1 MNQFSD
7 TLLKRTGGW
16 YIILAVLASQIIGLL
31 GAIPGLVS
39 FGLNVEID
47 GELSRLFMILIPILV
62 VASLLILLGFAG
74 WITSNARERLE
85 DWKPGAA
92 FQEDESEFAAW
103 REITN
108 LTPRFGLVAF
118 IVNTLVI
125 VLPPFFVTLSRGDVI
140 SSILQPTS
148 IGSSL
153 PIYVLLGGLASIL
166 GWIVLTLLLVER
178 FTLPSRLVLL
188 PKSFEAQIEGR
199 RGVLLGVKFQILI
212 LGLIVIGLAIIAPVG
227 FQQTIRVLFDE
238 VSPFQVFKDLQFQS
252 VVLSILVLI
261 LGGVFSYFATRSI
274 SDPVKELIAT
284 FQKIE
289 QGDLKQR
296 VPVTATDELA
306 TVAMHFNRMV
316 ARLEDLQ
323 STLEQQVRERTK
335 QLTAT
340 IEVGRVAS
348 SILDPDRLL
357 SNVANLLTEQF
368 NYYYAAVYILDP
380 SEKWAELREATGQAG
395 GVLKQNRHRLEVA
408 GRSMVAACIR
418 ERSPRIAQSFA
429 DEKLKLENPLL
440 PYTRSEIAL
449 PLIVGDRI
457 LGALDVHSTKAADFG
472 MDVIETMQNM
482 AGQVAIALEN
492 ARLFQEAQ
500 QSINELRSIQKQY
513 LFEGWTSVKSYNE
526 ELEYGIGEPTEAAGQ
541 VLESTINLRDQVLG
555 LITLEGRD
563 EWTPEQQSLVD
574 AVTGQ
579 AAIALE
585 NARLV
590 SESRQIAMRERTLAE
605 INSRIWSSPSIDSIL
620 QTVVRELGRRLDA
633 SNATIELSLDDE
645 NDNPR

>member
-1 MNQFSD
+1 MNPFSD

-31 GAIPGLVS
+31 GAIPGVVS

-47 GELSRLFMILIPILV
+47 EELSRLFTILIPILV
-62 VASLLILLGFAG
+62 AASLLILLGFAG
-74 WITSNARERLE
+74 WITSNARDRLE
-85 DWKPGAA
+85 DWKTGAA
-92 FQEDESEFAAW
+92 LREDEGEFAAW

-108 LTPRFGLVAF
+108 LTPRFGFVAF

-125 VLPPFFVTLSRGDVI
+125 VLPPFFVTLSRGDVL
-140 SSILQPTS
+140 SSVLQPTS
-148 IGSSL
+148 IESSL

-166 GWIVLTLLLVER
+166 GWVVLTLLLVER

-199 RGVLLGVKFQILI
+199 GGVLLGVKFQILI

-227 FQQTIRVLFDE
+227 FQQTIRVLFGE
-238 VSPFQVFKDLQFQS
+238 VSSFQIFRDLQFQS
-252 VVLSILVLI
+252 IALSILVLV
-261 LGGVFSYFATRSI
+261 LGGTFSYFATRSI

-323 STLEQQVRERTK
+323 STLEQQVKERTK

-380 SEKWAELREATGQAG
+380 SGKWAELREATGQAG

-408 GRSMVAACIR
+408 GRSMVATCIR
-418 ERSPRIAQSFA
+418 ERLPRIVQSLA
-429 DEKLKLENPLL
+429 EEKLKLENPLL

-449 PLIVGDRI
+449 PLIVGDRV

-526 ELEYGIGEPTEAAGQ
+526 ELEYGIGEPSDASSQ

-563 EWTPEQQSLVD
+563 EWTPEQRSLVD

-605 INSRIWSSPSIDSIL
+605 INSKIWSSPSIDSIL
-620 QTVVRELGRRLDA
+620 QTVVRELGRRMDA
-633 SNATIELSLDDE
+633 SNASIELSLDDE
-645 NDNPR
+645 HDKS

>member
-1 MNQFSD
+1 MKQFND
-7 TLLKRTGGW
+7 TLMKRTGGW
-16 YIILAVLASQIIGLL
+16 YIILAVLASQIVGLL

-47 GELSRLFMILIPILV
+47 EELSRLFLLLVPILAA
-62 VASLLILLGFAG
+62 ASLLILLGFAA
-74 WITSNARERLE
+74 WITSNARDRLE
-85 DWKPGAA
+85 DWRSGAA
-92 FQEDESEFAAW
+92 LRDDESEIAAW

-108 LTPRFGLVAF
+108 FTPRFGVVAF

-125 VLPPFFVTLSRGDVI
+125 VLPLFFITVARGDVL
-140 SSILQPTS
+140 SSIIQPTS
-148 IGSSL
+148 IESSL

-166 GWIVLTLLLVER
+166 GWVVLTLLIVER
-178 FTLPSRLVLL
+178 LTLPSRLVTL
-188 PKSFEAQIEGR
+188 PKSFETQIEGR
-199 RGVLLGVKFQILI
+199 GGVLLGIKFQILI

-227 FQQTIRVLFDE
+227 FQQTIRVLFGE
-238 VSPFQVFKDLQFQS
+238 VSSFQIFRDLQFQS
-252 VVLSILVLI
+252 IVLSMLVLI
-261 LGGVFSYFATRSI
+261 LGGGFSYFATRSI

-289 QGDLKQR
+289 QGDLRQR

-306 TVAMHFNRMV
+306 TVAIHFNRMV

-323 STLEQQVRERTK
+323 STLEQQVKERTK

-348 SILDPDRLL
+348 SILDPDQLL
-357 SNVANLLTEQF
+357 GNVVDLITEQF
-368 NYYYAAVYILDP
+368 NYYYAAIYILDP

-395 GVLKQNRHRLEVA
+395 NVLKQNRHRLEIA
-408 GRSMVAACIR
+408 GRSMVAGCIR
-418 ERSPRIAQSFA
+418 ERAPRIVQSLTE
-429 DEKLKLENPLL
+429 EKLKLENPLL

-449 PLIVGDRI
+449 PLIVGDRV
-457 LGALDVHSTKAADFG
+457 LGALDVHSTKVADFG
-472 MDVIETMQNM
+472 IDVIETMQNM
-482 AGQVAIALEN
+482 TGQVAIALEN

-500 QSINELRSIQKQY
+500 QSISELRSIQKQY

-526 ELEYGIGEPTEAAGQ
+526 ELEYGIGEPAEAASQ
-541 VLESTINLRDQVLG
+541 ILESTINLRDQALG

-563 EWTPEQQSLVD
+563 EWTPEQQSLVN
-574 AVTGQ
+574 AVTAQ

-590 SESRQIAMRERTLAE
+590 AESRQIAMRERTLAE
-605 INSRIWSSPSIDSIL
+605 INSKIWSSPSIDSIL

-633 SNATIELSLDDE
+633 SNASIELSLDDE
-645 NDNPR
+645 DYDES

>member
-1 MNQFSD
+1 MRQFSEAM
-7 TLLKRTGGW
+7 LKRLGGW
-16 YIILAVLASQIIGLL
+16 YIILAVLSGQIVGLL
-31 GAIPGLVS
+31 GAIPGLAS
-39 FGLNVEID
+39 IGLNVVID
-47 GELSRLFMILIPILV
+47 EELGRLFLVLVPGLV
-62 VASLLILLGFAG
+62 VASLLILLGIT
-74 WITSNARERLE
+74 WRITSNARDRLE
-85 DWKPGAA
+85 GWKTGAA
-92 FQEDESEFAAW
+92 LREDAGEFAAW

-108 LTPRFGLVAF
+108 LTPRFGVAAF
-118 IVNTLVI
+118 IVGTIVI
-125 VLPPFFVTLSRGDVI
+125 VLPPFITSVTRGDVL

-153 PIYVLLGGLASIL
+153 PIYILIGGLASVL
-166 GWIVLTLLLVER
+166 GWGVLTLLIIER
-178 FTLPSRLVLL
+178 LTLPSRLVLL
-188 PKSFEAQIEGR
+188 PKSFETQIEGR
-199 RGVLLGVKFQILI
+199 GGLLLGVKFQVLI
-212 LGLIVIGLAIIAPVG
+212 LGLALIGLAIIAPVG
-227 FQQTIRVLFDE
+227 FQQTIRFLFDE
-238 VSPFQVFKDLQFQS
+238 VSTFQIFRDLQFQS
-252 VVLSILVLI
+252 IALSILVLL
-261 LGGVFSYFATRSI
+261 LGGGFSYFATRSI

-316 ARLEDLQ
+316 TRLEDLQ
-323 STLEQQVRERTK
+323 STLEQQVKDRTG

-348 SILDPDRLL
+348 SILDPDQLL
-357 SNVANLLTEQF
+357 GKVANLITEQF
-368 NYYYAAVYILDP
+368 NYYYAAIYILDP

-395 GVLKQNRHRLEVA
+395 SVLKQNRHRLEVA
-408 GRSMVAACIR
+408 GRSMVATCIR
-418 ERSPRIAQSFA
+418 DRAPRISQNPAE
-429 DEKLKLENPLL
+429 EKFKLENPLL

-449 PLIVGDRI
+449 PLIVGDRV
-457 LGALDVHSTKAADFG
+457 LGALDVHSTRPADFG
-472 MDVIETMQNM
+472 TDVIDTMQNM

-513 LFEGWTSVKSYNE
+513 LFEGWTSVRSYNE
-526 ELEYGIGEPTEAAGQ
+526 DLEYAIGEPTEAASQ
-541 VLESTINLRDQVLG
+541 ILESSINLRDQVLG
-555 LITLEGRD
+555 LITIEGRE

-620 QTVVRELGRRLDA
+620 QTVVRELGRRMDA
-633 SNATIELSLDDE
+633 SNASIELSLDEEHDKS
-645 NDNPR
+645 

>member
-1 MNQFSD
+1 MNPFSD

-31 GAIPGLVS
+31 GAIPGVVS

-47 GELSRLFMILIPILV
+47 EELSRLFTILIPILV
-62 VASLLILLGFAG
+62 AASLLILLGFAG
-74 WITSNARERLE
+74 WITSNARDRLE
-85 DWKPGAA
+85 DWKTGAA
-92 FQEDESEFAAW
+92 LREDEGEFAAW

-108 LTPRFGLVAF
+108 LTPRFGFVAF

-125 VLPPFFVTLSRGDVI
+125 VLPPFFVTLSRGDVL
-140 SSILQPTS
+140 SSVLQPTS
-148 IGSSL
+148 IESSL

-166 GWIVLTLLLVER
+166 GWVVLTLLLVER
-178 FTLPSRLVLL
+178 FTLPSRLILL

-199 RGVLLGVKFQILI
+199 GGVLLGVKFQILI

-227 FQQTIRVLFDE
+227 FQQTIRVLFGE
-238 VSPFQVFKDLQFQS
+238 VSSFQIFRDLQFQS
-252 VVLSILVLI
+252 IALSILVLV
-261 LGGVFSYFATRSI
+261 LGGSFSYFATRSI

-323 STLEQQVRERTK
+323 STLEQQVKERTK

-380 SEKWAELREATGQAG
+380 SGKWAELREATGQAG

-408 GRSMVAACIR
+408 GRSMVATCIR
-418 ERSPRIAQSFA
+418 ERLPRIVQSLA
-429 DEKLKLENPLL
+429 EEKLKLENPLL

-449 PLIVGDRI
+449 PLIVGDRV

-526 ELEYGIGEPTEAAGQ
+526 ELEYGIGEPSDASSQ

-563 EWTPEQQSLVD
+563 EWTPEQRSLVD

-605 INSRIWSSPSIDSIL
+605 INSKIWSSPSIDSIL
-620 QTVVRELGRRLDA
+620 QTVVRELGRRMDA
-633 SNATIELSLDDE
+633 SNASIELSLDDE
-645 NDNPR
+645 HDKS

>member
-16 YIILAVLASQIIGLL
+16 YIILAVLASQIVGLI
-31 GAIPGLVS
+31 GAIPGLAS
-39 FGLNVEID
+39 FGLNVDID
-47 GELSRLFMILIPILV
+47 QELSRLFLVLVPILV
-62 VASLLILLGFAG
+62 AASSLILLGFAG
-74 WITSNARERLE
+74 WITSNARDRLE
-85 DWKPGAA
+85 DWKTGAA
-92 FQEDESEFAAW
+92 LQEDESEFAAW

-125 VLPPFFVTLSRGDVI
+125 VLPPFFVTLSRGDVL
-140 SSILQPTS
+140 SSVLQPTS
-148 IGSSL
+148 IESSL

-166 GWIVLTLLLVER
+166 GWVVLTLLLVER

-199 RGVLLGVKFQILI
+199 GGVLLGVKFQILI

-227 FQQTIRVLFDE
+227 FQQTIRVLFGE
-238 VSPFQVFKDLQFQS
+238 VSSFQIFRDLQFQS
-252 VVLSILVLI
+252 IALSILVLV
-261 LGGVFSYFATRSI
+261 LGGSFSYFATRSI

-323 STLEQQVRERTK
+323 STLEQQVKERTK

-357 SNVANLLTEQF
+357 SNVANLITEQF
-368 NYYYAAVYILDP
+368 DYYYAAIYILDP

-418 ERSPRIAQSFA
+418 ERAPRIVQSLA
-429 DEKLKLENPLL
+429 EEKLKLENPLL
-440 PYTRSEIAL
+440 PYTRSEMAL
-449 PLIVGDRI
+449 PLIVGERV

-472 MDVIETMQNM
+472 VDVIETMQNM

-526 ELEYGIGEPTEAAGQ
+526 ELEYGIGEPSEASSQ

-620 QTVVRELGRRLDA
+620 QTVVRELGRRMDA
-633 SNATIELSLDDE
+633 SNASIELSLDDE
-645 NDNPR
+645 HDKS

>member
-1 MNQFSD
+1 MRQFSEAM
-7 TLLKRTGGW
+7 LKRLGGW
-16 YIILAVLASQIIGLL
+16 YIILAVLSGQIVGLL
-31 GAIPGLVS
+31 GAIPGLAS
-39 FGLNVEID
+39 IGLNVVID
-47 GELSRLFMILIPILV
+47 EELGRLFLVLVPGLV
-62 VASLLILLGFAG
+62 VASLLILLGIT
-74 WITSNARERLE
+74 WRITSNARDRLE
-85 DWKPGAA
+85 GWKTGAA
-92 FQEDESEFAAW
+92 LREDAGEFAAW

-108 LTPRFGLVAF
+108 LTPRFGVAAF
-118 IVNTLVI
+118 IVGTIVI
-125 VLPPFFVTLSRGDVI
+125 VLPPFITSVTRGDVL

-153 PIYVLLGGLASIL
+153 PIYILIGGLASVL
-166 GWIVLTLLLVER
+166 GWGVLTLLIIER
-178 FTLPSRLVLL
+178 LTLPSRLVLL
-188 PKSFEAQIEGR
+188 PKSFETQIEGR
-199 RGVLLGVKFQILI
+199 GGLLLGVKFQVLI
-212 LGLIVIGLAIIAPVG
+212 LGLALIGLAIIAPVG
-227 FQQTIRVLFDE
+227 FQQTIRFLFDE
-238 VSPFQVFKDLQFQS
+238 VSTFQIFRDLQFQS
-252 VVLSILVLI
+252 IALSILVLL
-261 LGGVFSYFATRSI
+261 LGGGFSYFATRSI

-296 VPVTATDELA
+296 VPVTAMDELA

-316 ARLEDLQ
+316 TRLEVLQ
-323 STLEQQVRERTK
+323 STLEQQVKDRTG

-348 SILDPDRLL
+348 SILDPDQLL
-357 SNVANLLTEQF
+357 GKVANLITEQF
-368 NYYYAAVYILDP
+368 NYYYAAIYILDP

-395 GVLKQNRHRLEVA
+395 SVLKQNRHRLEVA
-408 GRSMVAACIR
+408 GRSMVATCIR
-418 ERSPRIAQSFA
+418 DRAPRISQNPAE
-429 DEKLKLENPLL
+429 EKFKLENPLL

-449 PLIVGDRI
+449 PLIVGDRV
-457 LGALDVHSTKAADFG
+457 LGALDVHSTRPADFG
-472 MDVIETMQNM
+472 TDVIDTMQNM

-513 LFEGWTSVKSYNE
+513 LFEGWTSVRSYNE
-526 ELEYGIGEPTEAAGQ
+526 DLEYAIGEPTEAASQ
-541 VLESTINLRDQVLG
+541 ILESSINLRDQVLG
-555 LITLEGRD
+555 LITIEGRE

-620 QTVVRELGRRLDA
+620 QTVVRELGRRMDA
-633 SNATIELSLDDE
+633 SNASIELSLDEEHDKS
-645 NDNPR
+645 

>member
-1 MNQFSD
+1 MSRYSD

-16 YIILAVLASQIIGLL
+16 YIILAVLVSQITGLL
-31 GAIPGLVS
+31 GAVPGLVS

-47 GELSRLFMILIPILV
+47 EELSRLLLTLIPILTA
-62 VASLLILLGFAG
+62 ASMLILLGFAG
-74 WITSNARERLE
+74 WITSNARDRLE
-85 DWKPGAA
+85 DWRSGTALR
-92 FQEDESEFAAW
+92 EDESEFAAW

-108 LTPRFGLVAF
+108 FTPRFGVVAF

-125 VLPPFFVTLSRGDVI
+125 VVPPFLVTLSRGDVL
-140 SSILQPTS
+140 SSLLQPS
-148 IGSSL
+148 SLSASL
-153 PIYVLLGGLASIL
+153 PIYILLGGLASVL
-166 GWIVLTLLLVER
+166 GWVVLTLLLIER
-178 FTLPSRLVLL
+178 LTLPSRLVLL
-188 PKSFEAQIEGR
+188 PKNFETQIEGR
-199 RGVLLGVKFQILI
+199 GGVLLGVKFQILI

-238 VSPFQVFKDLQFQS
+238 VSPFQVFRDLQFQS

-323 STLEQQVRERTK
+323 STLEQQVKERTK

-348 SILDPDRLL
+348 SILDPEQLL
-357 SNVANLLTEQF
+357 SNVANLITEQF
-368 NYYYAAVYILDP
+368 NYYYAAIYILDP

-418 ERSPRIAQSFA
+418 DRAPRISQNLAE
-429 DEKLKLENPLL
+429 EKLKLENPLL

-449 PLIVGDRI
+449 PLIIGDRV

-472 MDVIETMQNM
+472 VAVIETMQNM

-526 ELEYGIGEPTEAAGQ
+526 ELEYGIGEPAESASQ
-541 VLESTINLRDQVLG
+541 VMESTINLRDQVLG
-555 LITLEGRD
+555 LITLEGRE

-605 INSRIWSSPSIDSIL
+605 INSRIWSSPSIEGIL

-633 SNATIELSLDDE
+633 SNASIELSLDDE
-645 NDNPR
+645 HDKS

>member
-1 MNQFSD
+1 MRQFSD
-7 TLLKRTGGW
+7 VLMKRTGGW
-16 YIILAVLASQIIGLL
+16 YIILAVLTSQIVGLL

-47 GELSRLFMILIPILV
+47 EELSRLFLLLVPILAA
-62 VASLLILLGFAG
+62 ASLLILLGFAA
-74 WITSNARERLE
+74 WITPNARDRLE
-85 DWKPGAA
+85 DWKAGTTLR
-92 FQEDESEFAAW
+92 EDESEVAAW

-108 LTPRFGLVAF
+108 FTSRFGVAAF
-118 IVNTLVI
+118 IVNTSVV
-125 VLPPFFVTLSRGDVI
+125 VLPLFFITVSRGDVL
-140 SSILQPTS
+140 SSITQPTS
-148 IGSSL
+148 IESSL

-166 GWIVLTLLLVER
+166 GWVVLTLLIVER
-178 FTLPSRLVLL
+178 LTLPARLVTL
-188 PKSFEAQIEGR
+188 PKNFENQIEGR
-199 RGVLLGVKFQILI
+199 GGVLLGIKFQILI

-227 FQQTIRVLFDE
+227 FQQTIRVLFGE
-238 VSPFQVFKDLQFQS
+238 VSSSQIFKDLQFQS
-252 VVLSILVLI
+252 IILSLLVLL
-261 LGGVFSYFATRSI
+261 LGGSFSYFATRSI

-306 TVAMHFNRMV
+306 TVAIHFNRMV
-316 ARLEDLQ
+316 ARLEELQ
-323 STLEQQVRERTK
+323 STLEQQVKERTK

-348 SILDPDRLL
+348 SILDPDQLL
-357 SNVANLLTEQF
+357 GNVVNLITEQF
-368 NYYYAAVYILDP
+368 NYYYAAIYILDP

-395 GVLKQNRHRLEVA
+395 SVLKQNRHRLEVA
-408 GRSMVAACIR
+408 GRSLVAACIR
-418 ERSPRIAQSFA
+418 DRAPRIAQNSA
-429 DEKLKLENPLL
+429 EEKLKLENPLL

-449 PLIVGDRI
+449 PLIVGDRV

-472 MDVIETMQNM
+472 IDVIETMQNM

-526 ELEYGIGEPTEAAGQ
+526 ELEYGIGEPGEAASQ

-555 LITLEGRD
+555 LITLEGRE
-563 EWTPEQQSLVD
+563 EWTPEQRSLVD

-590 SESRQIAMRERTLAE
+590 AESRQIAMRERTLAE
-605 INSRIWSSPSIDSIL
+605 INSKIWSSPSIDSIL
-620 QTVVRELGRRLDA
+620 QTVVRELGRRLDT
-633 SNATIELSLDDE
+633 SNASIELSLDD
-645 NDNPR
+645 DHDKS

>member
-1 MNQFSD
+1 MRQFSEAM
-7 TLLKRTGGW
+7 LKRLGGW
-16 YIILAVLASQIIGLL
+16 YIILAVLSGQIVGLL
-31 GAIPGLVS
+31 GAIPGLAS
-39 FGLNVEID
+39 IGLNVVID
-47 GELSRLFMILIPILV
+47 EELGRLFLVLVPGLV
-62 VASLLILLGFAG
+62 VASLLILLGIT
-74 WITSNARERLE
+74 WRITSNARDRLE
-85 DWKPGAA
+85 GWKTGAA
-92 FQEDESEFAAW
+92 LREDAGEFAAW

-108 LTPRFGLVAF
+108 LTPRFGVAAF
-118 IVNTLVI
+118 IVGTIVI
-125 VLPPFFVTLSRGDVI
+125 VLPPFITSVTRGDVL

-153 PIYVLLGGLASIL
+153 PIYILIGGLASVL
-166 GWIVLTLLLVER
+166 GWGVLTLLIIER
-178 FTLPSRLVLL
+178 LTLPSRLVLL
-188 PKSFEAQIEGR
+188 PKSFETQIEGR
-199 RGVLLGVKFQILI
+199 GGLLLGVKFQVLI
-212 LGLIVIGLAIIAPVG
+212 LGLALIGLAIIAPVG
-227 FQQTIRVLFDE
+227 FQQTIRFLFDE
-238 VSPFQVFKDLQFQS
+238 VSTFQIFRDLQFQS
-252 VVLSILVLI
+252 IALSILVLL
-261 LGGVFSYFATRSI
+261 LGGGFSYFATRSI

-296 VPVTATDELA
+296 VPVTAMDELA

-316 ARLEDLQ
+316 TRLEVLQ
-323 STLEQQVRERTK
+323 STLEQQVKDRTR

-348 SILDPDRLL
+348 SILDPDQLL
-357 SNVANLLTEQF
+357 GKVANLITEQF
-368 NYYYAAVYILDP
+368 NYYYAAIYILDP

-395 GVLKQNRHRLEVA
+395 SVLKQNRHRLEVA
-408 GRSMVAACIR
+408 GRSMVATCIR
-418 ERSPRIAQSFA
+418 DRAPRISQNPAE
-429 DEKLKLENPLL
+429 EKFKLENPLL

-449 PLIVGDRI
+449 PLIVGDRV
-457 LGALDVHSTKAADFG
+457 LGALDVHSTRPADFG
-472 MDVIETMQNM
+472 TDVIDTMQNM

-513 LFEGWTSVKSYNE
+513 LFEGWTSVRSYNE
-526 ELEYGIGEPTEAAGQ
+526 DLEYAIGEPTEAASQ
-541 VLESTINLRDQVLG
+541 ILESSINLRDQVLG
-555 LITLEGRD
+555 LITIEGRE

-620 QTVVRELGRRLDA
+620 QTVVRELGRRMDA
-633 SNATIELSLDDE
+633 SNASVELSLDEEHDKS
-645 NDNPR
+645 